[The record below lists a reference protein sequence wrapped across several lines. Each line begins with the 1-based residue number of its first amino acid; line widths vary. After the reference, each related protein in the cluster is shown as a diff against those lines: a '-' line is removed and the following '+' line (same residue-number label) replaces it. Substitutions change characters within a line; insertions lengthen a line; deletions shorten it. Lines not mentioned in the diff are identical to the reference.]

1 MKRFAMP
8 CRRGGQTGDDA
19 DRRAGEREA
28 GVIRVAA
35 GNEGKYGWGW
45 IR

>member
-19 DRRAGEREA
+19 EGEREA

-35 GNEGKYGWGW
+35 GNEGTYGWGW

>member
-19 DRRAGEREA
+19 NRRADEREA
-28 GVIRVAA
+28 GIRVAA
-35 GNEGKYGWGW
+35 GNEGTYGWGW